1 MLFHN
6 IFMSKSP
13 LSSPKSLIIVLAI
26 LAVAGIIVS
35 VYFYLQYQHS
45 QQLLKNPTLAGQIES
60 SDLVNRVGMLM
71 ELPRNEQPTIATVS
85 DYKQLKDQPFFTN
98 AVNGDKVLIYTKA
111 KKAILYDPKMN
122 KIVEVA
128 PVNLGNAAN
137 PTVSPVRVALYN
149 GTATAAATATIEQ
162 ELKTKVNNITIAT
175 KTSAKGDYTKNLII
189 DLTGQNGT
197 SVSQLASLLNGEVS
211 SLPTGEIKPL
221 NADIL
226 VIVGSV
232 Q

>member
-1 MLFHN
+1 MVFHT
-6 IFMSKSP
+6 IFMSKDP
-13 LSSPKSLIIVLAI
+13 LSSHQSLIVVLAI
-26 LAVAGIIVS
+26 LAAGGIIVS
-35 VYFYLQYQHS
+35 VYFYVQYQHS
-45 QQLLKNPTLAGQIES
+45 QQLLKNPTLAGQIEAT
-60 SDLVNRVGMLM
+60 DVVNRVSLLM
-71 ELPRNEQPTIATVS
+71 ELPKNEQPTIATVS
-85 DYKQLKDQPFFTN
+85 DYKQLKDQSFFTN

-128 PVNLGNAAN
+128 PVNLGAAAN
-137 PTVSPVRVALYN
+137 PTVSPVKVALYN
-149 GTATAAATATIEQ
+149 GTATPAAVATIEQ

-175 KTSAKGDYTKNLII
+175 KTSAKGDYTKNLVI
-189 DLTGQNGT
+189 DLTGKNGT

-211 SLPTGEIKPL
+211 SLPTSEIKPS

-226 VIVGSV
+226 VIIGSV